1 VAGGLTLRVRVKP
14 RSSRDGIE
22 GVRQGALVVRLT
34 APPVEGEAN
43 AALGRVLGRALD
55 VAPSS
60 VRILRGASGRDKL
73 IAVTGISVSGARA
86 RLEAALGGDRR

>member
-14 RSSRDGIE
+14 RSSRDGVD
-22 GVRQGALVVRLT
+22 GVRQGALVVRVT
-34 APPVEGEAN
+34 AAPVEGEAN

-60 VRILRGASGRDKL
+60 VRILRGSSGRDKL
-73 IAVTGISVSGARA
+73 VAVAGVSVLGARA
-86 RLEAALGGDRR
+86 RLSSALDRGRR

>member
-1 VAGGLTLRVRVKP
+1 V
-14 RSSRDGIE
+14 E
-22 GVRQGALVVRLT
+22 GVRQGSLVVRLT

-43 AALGRVLGRALD
+43 AALGRFLGRTLD
-55 VAPSS
+55 VAPSA

-86 RLEAALGGDRR
+86 RLAAALGGDRP